1 MAAQEPVPLRIAR
14 VSTRP
19 AVGGAAAHLALL
31 VKHLHAPEFPTLF
44 LSGQAER
51 GEGDFYALRASTER
65 RPVRVSGLQRE
76 PSFGHDLH
84 ALRDL
89 VRYFRAFK
97 PHIVDTHLSKAGI
110 LGRLAARMTHV
121 PATLHTFHVNI
132 FDGYAWNSPER
143 ALFLG
148 LERFCARS
156 TSRLICLSDELG
168 EELLALGIGHKSQ
181 WRTVRLGLEL
191 EAFDAPVEQRARER
205 LALRRELG
213 IEPQARLVGV
223 VARLAPV
230 KGLKFLLDAAPLILQ
245 GVPDAHFVIAGDG
258 PSRARLE
265 LQAHAAGLAGRVHF
279 LGLRA
284 DVAALYRALD
294 CLVLPSLQEGTPVS
308 IIEAL
313 AAQTPVV
320 ACDVGGVSLLVEHE
334 RTGLL
339 VAPRDSNALA
349 GAVVRALCF
358 PAQAREWARNGRDAM
373 HREWSAQR
381 LIENHR
387 ALYAELR
394 QEILSQPV
402 GEMFTDVSSAPLQS
416 KN

>member
-1 MAAQEPVPLRIAR
+1 MLKLAPLMAAEEPAPLRIAR

-31 VKHLHAPEFPTLF
+31 VKHLDAPGFETLF

-51 GEGDFYALRASTER
+51 GEGDFYQLRAPDQK
-65 RPVRVSGLQRE
+65 RPVRIAALRRE

-89 VRYFRAFK
+89 VRHFRAFK

-110 LGRLAARMTHV
+110 LGRLAARMTRV
-121 PATLHTFHVNI
+121 PATIHTFHVNI

-143 ALFLG
+143 ALFLE

-156 TSRLICLSDELG
+156 TSRLISLSDELG
-168 EELLALGIGHKSQ
+168 EELLWLGIGRKEQ

-191 EAFDAPVEQRARER
+191 DQFDATPEQQTRER

-213 IEPQARLVGV
+213 IESSARVVGV

-230 KGLKFLLDAAPLILQ
+230 KGLKFLLDAAPIVLQ
-245 GVPDAHFVIAGDG
+245 SVPDAQFVVAGDG
-258 PSRARLE
+258 PLRARLE
-265 LQAHAAGLAGRVHF
+265 LQARELGVGGRVHF

-284 DVAALYRALD
+284 DVAALYRAFD

-308 IIEAL
+308 LIEAL
-313 AAQTPVV
+313 AARTPVV
-320 ACDVGGVSLLVEHE
+320 ACDVGGVSLLVQHE

-339 VAPRDSNALA
+339 AAPRDPQALA
-349 GAVVRALCF
+349 AAVVRALCF
-358 PAQAREWARNGRDAM
+358 PSLAREWAQNGQQLMR
-373 HREWSAQR
+373 REWSHER
-381 LIENHR
+381 LIEDHR
-387 ALYAELR
+387 ALYAELKR
-394 QEILSQPV
+394 EAFSGSPR
-402 GEMFTDVSSAPLQS
+402 
-416 KN
+416 